1 LSVIRVQ
8 LKNSFIA
15 DVIIPVKKI
24 SKKQNKGAD
33 VLYIDLG
40 VSLFPEN
47 RVWNQGL
54 VLPLLNTNI
63 IVIYT
68 ITVQSVWFQ
77 SEYAAHQP
85 LYLLITIIIISIGV
99 APNE

>member
-1 LSVIRVQ
+1 LSLIRVQ
-8 LKNSFIA
+8 LKSSFIA
-15 DVIIPVKKI
+15 DVIIPVKI
-24 SKKQNKGAD
+24 SKNKTKKEGN

-68 ITVQSVWFQ
+68 ITVQ
-77 SEYAAHQP
+77 
-85 LYLLITIIIISIGV
+85 
-99 APNE
+99 